1 VYTDLSVRGDGVVQ
15 AISLTGA
22 QFPVLA
28 APSSTTPSP
37 NCSKAG
43 FRRWRV
49 SSSGAKLGEVSIQEN
64 ACNVYWPGSNA
75 ILIERNAFGLEVPEA
90 RVGLAL

>member
-1 VYTDLSVRGDGVVQ
+1 MYTDLSVRGDGVVQ

-28 APSSTTPSP
+28 DPEFDDPSP

-49 SSSGAKLGEVSIQEN
+49 SSGAKLGRVSIQEN

-75 ILIERNAFGLEVPEA
+75 ILIERNAFGWKCQRRE
-90 RVGLAL
+90 